1 MFSTISLC
9 YACLG
14 KIASVVAVLVQDF
27 IPKSGL
33 EIFREAM
40 T

>member
-1 MFSTISLC
+1 ML
-9 YACLG
+9 AWG
-14 KIASVVAVLVQDF
+14 RKMASVVAAVLVQDF